1 MAKSSTDHAEI
12 RRWAERHGGRPATVK
27 RTHRDA
33 TVGIIRIM
41 FPDAPRTKHE
51 ELDEISWDDFFRQ
64 FDEAGLVLLY
74 EEESNF
80 NKLVRRATLERR
92 TKHEGSASHR
102 SPSR

>member
-1 MAKSSTDHAEI
+1 MAKSSTDHDEI

-27 RTHRDA
+27 RTHHAD
-33 TVGIIRIM
+33 TIGIIRIM

-51 ELDEISWDDFFRQ
+51 ELDEITWDDFFRQ

-74 EEESNF
+74 EEDSNF

-92 TKHEGSASHR
+92 AKHESSGSHR
-102 SPSR
+102 SPNR